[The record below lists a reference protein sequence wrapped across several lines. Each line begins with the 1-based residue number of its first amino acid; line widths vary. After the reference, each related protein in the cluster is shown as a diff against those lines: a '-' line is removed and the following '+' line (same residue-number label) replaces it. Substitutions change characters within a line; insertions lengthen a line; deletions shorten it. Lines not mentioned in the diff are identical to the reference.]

1 MLFKGFPDVVIFSM
15 EIRTVALYCCFSPCL
30 NKMQLPSFL
39 FPPKKKK
46 ETETAD
52 LRSFYF
58 LFLEV
63 WTNRAIEVV
72 SLKEPLHT
80 LQRLRFVIILVSAWR
95 HQPASSNWK
104 WKELNIKI
112 VVCSSVTEFIVHGE
126 HTRMQYQPGRFQSL
140 ILIIKW
146 EIF

>member
-1 MLFKGFPDVVIFSM
+1 MYIFFHGDKNCS
-15 EIRTVALYCCFSPCL
+15 IVLLFSPCL

-63 WTNRAIEVV
+63 
-72 SLKEPLHT
+72 
-80 LQRLRFVIILVSAWR
+80 
-95 HQPASSNWK
+95 
-104 WKELNIKI
+104 
-112 VVCSSVTEFIVHGE
+112 
-126 HTRMQYQPGRFQSL
+126 
-140 ILIIKW
+140 
-146 EIF
+146 